1 MDDTAPPATP
11 APPDPPAGPAA
22 AADWY
27 PDPTGTVGGLRY
39 WDGVRWSPWVA
50 HDGVVALYPLRA
62 VPQSSVQPD
71 QRGPW
76 PVHAL
81 GLTIAVYVCSLG
93 LEYGLMGLGRAL
105 GWTTDA
111 QALWLGAGGLYAG
124 LTVGALTIQRRWGTD
139 RGFARDLGLDYR
151 KDDVWIGLLGT
162 IVARAMGVVA
172 AIALVLLLPDLDSEV
187 SQVGRTDDISTSA
200 LIAFV
205 LVAVVV
211 APFIEELFFRGI
223 VLRVFEQAMPGTLA
237 VVVQGVLFG
246 LAHLRLE
253 LGWANVF
260 IVVPIALAG
269 TVLGWL
275 ANRYHRLGPGI
286 AAHAWFNLMAVALL
300 LLGLAIT

>member
-1 MDDTAPPATP
+1 MEET
-11 APPDPPAGPAA
+11 APPDPASPPGAA
-22 AADWY
+22 AAAAWY
-27 PDPTGTVGGLRY
+27 PDPTGAVGGLRY

-50 HDGVVALYPLRA
+50 HDGVVTLYPLRA
-62 VPQSSVQPD
+62 VPRSSVQPD

-76 PVHAL
+76 PVRAL
-81 GLTIAVYVCSLG
+81 GLTVVVYVCSLG
-93 LEYGLMGLGRAL
+93 LEYGLVGLARAL

-111 QALWLGAGGLYAG
+111 QALWLGAGGLYTG
-124 LTVGALTIQRRWGTD
+124 LTVGALAIQRRWGSE

-151 KDDVWIGLLGT
+151 RDDVWVGLLGT
-162 IVARAMGVVA
+162 VVARAMGIAAAV
-172 AIALVLLLPDLDSEV
+172 AIALLFPHLDSEV

-205 LVAVVV
+205 VVAVVI

-237 VVVQGVLFG
+237 VVAQGILFG

-253 LGWANVF
+253 LGLANAFV
-260 IVVPIALAG
+260 VVPIALAG
-269 TVLGWL
+269 MVLGWL

-286 AAHAWFNLMAVALL
+286 ACHAWFNLMAVVLL